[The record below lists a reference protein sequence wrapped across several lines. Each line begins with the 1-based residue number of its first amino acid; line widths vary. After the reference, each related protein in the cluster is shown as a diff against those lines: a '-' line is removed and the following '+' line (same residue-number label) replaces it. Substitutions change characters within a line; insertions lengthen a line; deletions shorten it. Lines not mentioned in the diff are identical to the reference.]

1 MQKMIAFCGLDCA
14 VCPAFISTLENDDEK
29 RKKVASEWN
38 SEQYPLKPD
47 DINCDGC
54 LPTNKRLM
62 VFCHDCTIR
71 SCCIERKLENCAYCD
86 DYVCEK
92 LEKIWKMVDS
102 AKDTLDEIRRNR

>member
-1 MQKMIAFCGLDCA
+1 MIAYCGINCA
-14 VCPAFISTLENDDEK
+14 VCPAFITTLENDDAK

-54 LPTNKRLM
+54 IPPNKSLM

-71 SCCIERKLENCAYCD
+71 SCAIERDLENCAYCD
-86 DYVCEK
+86 DYPCKK
-92 LEKIWKMVDS
+92 LEKIWKMIDS
-102 AKDTLDEIRRNR
+102 AKETLDEIRSKIK

>member
-54 LPTNKRLM
+54 LPTKKRLM